1 MRYTN
6 ENEQINVKLFTNPSF
21 GTIRTAGTPENPTFC
36 LIDLCRVLD
45 LQPSRVKDRLE
56 DGVISSNPTP
66 DALGRIQLT
75 NFVNED
81 GLYDVILDS
90 RKPEAR
96 QFRKWITSEVL
107 PQIRKTGGYIRQEE
121 GDSDEDIMAKA
132 LMIAHRTIED
142 KKQRIQML
150 EGENQ
155 QLQVENKMLAPKA
168 HYTDEVL
175 QSTSTYTL
183 TEVAKELNFSSA
195 PKLIQRLMSDRIIFR
210 QGNRYLPMAKYSV
223 QGYFATRTHRFYHTD
238 GRPDTSSLTVITE
251 KGRLFLHNHFNAN

>member
-1 MRYTN
+1 MSYTTQT
-6 ENEQINVKLFTNPSF
+6 EQTGDIQLFTNPSF
-21 GTIRTAGTPENPTFC
+21 GAVRTTGNPANPQFC
-36 LIDLCRVLD
+36 LADLCKILD
-45 LQPSRVKDRLE
+45 LTPSKVAQRLSE
-56 DGVISSNPTP
+56 DVLSKYTLKTNGG
-66 DALGRIQLT
+66 LQQM

-121 GDSDEDIMAKA
+121 GESDEDIMAKA

-210 QGNRYLPMAKYSV
+210 QGSRYLPMAKYSV

>member
-1 MRYTN
+1 M
-6 ENEQINVKLFTNPSF
+6 FTNPDF
-21 GTIRTAGTPENPTFC
+21 GTIRTTGSSSDPKFC
-36 LIDLCRVLD
+36 LIDLCKVLD
-45 LQPSRVKDRLE
+45 LASNKVVQRLSDE
-56 DGVISSNPTP
+56 VLSKYPIP
-66 DALGRIQLT
+66 DALGREQYT

-107 PQIRKTGGYIRQEE
+107 PQIRKTGGYIKADEN
-121 GDSDEDIMAKA
+121 DSDEDIMARA
-132 LMIAHRTIED
+132 LMIAQRTIED
-142 KKQRIQML
+142 KRQRIQML

-155 QLQVENKMLAPKA
+155 KLQVENKMLAPKA
-168 HYTDEVL
+168 QYTDEVL

-183 TEVAKELNFSSA
+183 TEIAKELNFSSA
-195 PKLIQRLMSDRIIFR
+195 PKLIRRLMSDRIIFR
-210 QGNRYLPMAKYSV
+210 QGSRYLPMAKYSV

-251 KGRLFLHNHFNAN
+251 KGRLFLHNHFNAS